1 MCATG
6 SASAKFLETFDRKRA
21 LAEPV
26 AHESERLQVS
36 VSFRFRPD
44 FGKTPRIKSRKK
56 PQNSRS

>member
-6 SASAKFLETFDRKRA
+6 SASAIILETFDRKRA

-36 VSFRFRPD
+36 VSFRYGRD
-44 FGKTPRIKSRKK
+44 FSKTPPIKSRNN
-56 PQNSRS
+56 QRNSR